1 MNTIDG
7 LSLGAVLSSLIDLLI
22 VLVAIGGIGWFLYKK
37 GSPSNSV
44 K

>member
-7 LSLGAVLSSLIDLLI
+7 LSLSTVLSSLMDLLL
-22 VLVAIGGIGWFLYKK
+22 VLIAIGGIGWFLYKK
-37 GSPSNSV
+37 GNPSNSV

>member
-7 LSLGAVLSSLIDLLI
+7 LSLSTVFTSLMDLLI
-22 VLVAIGGIGWFLYKK
+22 VLIIIGGIGWFLCKR
-37 GSPSNSV
+37 GNPSNSV